1 MKNQELKEALVGF
14 MALAVI
20 LAEEFKDGVQ
30 ASDIADIIVKI
41 QGNEELKAKLV
52 AAYNGIDKVP
62 SEIGVVGLPEG
73 IDLLIAVIPE
83 FTKLIAAIK
92 K

>member
-1 MKNQELKEALVGF
+1 MQDIKDVLVGLLAIS
-14 MALAVI
+14 AL

-41 QGNEELKAKLV
+41 QGNEELKQKIIL
-52 AAYNGIDKVP
+52 AYNEIDKVP
-62 SEIGVVGLPEG
+62 SDLKSLTLAEGLEIV
-73 IDLLIAVIPE
+73 AFAIPE
-83 FTKLIAAIK
+83 IVKLVGAIK